1 MTLDLES
8 LRLIW
13 WLVLGVVVIGFTLC
27 EGLALGVFLILPLA
41 SRQPSRSWYMLQS
54 IAPTSLLGLLWLLVL
69 LATLFAAWPI
79 VYAVSLACFYTL
91 FVPLMMVLCART
103 VALPL
108 RLFELAAWERYENRI
123 ALACGY
129 LPAVML
135 GVIAGNLLKG
145 IPFHL
150 ESDMRILFLGDTV
163 GLCNLFALL
172 VAATFTALLAFYGS
186 LWVQLNAYGEL
197 RHEMAALSMRLAVAF
212 VALFVLTGLWLSH
225 LEGYHITSDLLP
237 NAASNPLAKFVKRA
251 EGLWLDNYEH
261 IPVLWGLPVFVAL
274 AAPAAAAL
282 AMRGKAYY
290 AMLMGVLTVGVAV
303 LTFGVSMFPFLLPS
317 NISLNTSLSI
327 WDSSASQTSAGLLL
341 PVALFAVPLIGIV
354 TRGLF
359 GFFSRQDTAK
369 D

>member
-1 MTLDLES
+1 MTMDLES

-13 WLVLGVVVIGFTLC
+13 WLILGVVVVVFTLC
-27 EGLALGVFLILPLA
+27 EGLALGVFLLLPLA
-41 SRQPSRSWYMLQS
+41 SRQPSHSRQMLQS

-69 LATLFAAWPI
+69 LATLFAVWPI
-79 VYAVSLACFYTL
+79 VYAVSLAGFYTL
-91 FVPLMMVLCART
+91 LVPLLTVLCART
-103 VALPL
+103 AALPL
-108 RLFELAAWERYENRI
+108 RLFELAAWEKYENRI

-129 LPAVML
+129 LPAITL
-135 GVIAGNLLKG
+135 GIIAGNLLKG

-150 ESDMRILFLGDTV
+150 ESDMRILFLGDTI
-163 GLCNLFALL
+163 GLCNPFALL

-186 LWVQLNAYGEL
+186 LWVQLNTEGQL
-197 RHEMAALSMRLAVAF
+197 RHEVAALSMRLALVF
-212 VALFVLTGLWLSH
+212 VVLFVLTGLWLSH
-225 LEGYHITSDLLP
+225 LEGYHITSELLP

-261 IPVLWGLPVFVAL
+261 IPVLWGLPVFVAV

-282 AMRGKAYY
+282 ALRGKAYY
-290 AMLMGVLTVGVAV
+290 AMLTGVLTVGVAV

-341 PVALFAVPLIGIV
+341 PVGLIAVPLIAVV
-354 TRGLF
+354 TRCLF
-359 GFFSRQDTAK
+359 GFFNRQDLAK